1 MRLKYLSL
9 KQKSAFSVVFLVLG
23 LVFVLASN
31 NAVAR
36 NVRTIMIVLGCAII
50 LLGILLNVK
59 LVRCPHCGEWIG
71 RYAGTSFCNYCR
83 QPLDWDKN

>member
-1 MRLKYLSL
+1 MRLHYLSL

-31 NAVAR
+31 HAVAS
-36 NVRTIMIVLGCAII
+36 NVKAIMMGLGCAII

-71 RYAGTSFCNYCR
+71 RYAGTPVCNYCR
-83 QPLDWDKN
+83 QPLDWN